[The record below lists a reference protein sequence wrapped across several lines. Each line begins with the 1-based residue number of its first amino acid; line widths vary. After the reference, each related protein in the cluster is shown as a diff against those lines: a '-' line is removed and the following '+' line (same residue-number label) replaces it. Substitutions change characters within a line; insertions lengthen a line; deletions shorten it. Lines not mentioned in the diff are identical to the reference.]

1 MEAMRRKLVWVEKGN
16 FLGWACTE
24 CAWTFNPIGP
34 LVGESIDEMK
44 MNYQQQR
51 DKEFASHVC
60 AEHPR
65 ATKNPR

>member
-1 MEAMRRKLVWVEKGN
+1 MEPMGRKVVWTERQN
-16 FLGWACTE
+16 FQGWACTE

-44 MNYQQQR
+44 RIYAQQR
-51 DKEFASHVC
+51 DKEFKSHVC

-65 ATKNPR
+65 TTKTPR